1 MIAGRASGYSQNT
14 ARPCLFLFF
23 PFALGLSG
31 SISATFLEY
40 WGFPVLCL
48 EELEALSCSQ
58 GNGKAGKAPL
68 NGSETGHQGLGV
80 AWEEVD
86 SL

>member
-1 MIAGRASGYSQNT
+1 MGQSLT
-14 ARPCLFLFF
+14 FF
-23 PFALGLSG
+23 F
-31 SISATFLEY
+31 FFFEY

-58 GNGKAGKAPL
+58 RNGKAGKVPL

-80 AWEEVD
+80 AEEEVG